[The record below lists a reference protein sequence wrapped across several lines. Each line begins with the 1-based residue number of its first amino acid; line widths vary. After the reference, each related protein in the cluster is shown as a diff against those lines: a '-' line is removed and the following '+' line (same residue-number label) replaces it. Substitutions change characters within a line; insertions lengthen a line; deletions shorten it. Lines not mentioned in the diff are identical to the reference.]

1 MSLFNVVF
9 KQKSGMH
16 LAKSMQHHCNSGAIS
31 LQKLCGLALK
41 SAMVLGQNYGSFGAK
56 VRHFW
61 QQSVVVLV

>member
-41 SAMVLGQNYGSFGAK
+41 SAMVLGQKYGTFG
-56 VRHFW
+56 VEVWWFW
-61 QQSVVVLV
+61 YEDMVG